1 MTTTTVTMQLLDCNL
16 SMATARQLFDC
27 NRHRGRG
34 NSLTATEENED
45 CNRHRGRGNSS
56 TATEETTTK
65 TTRQLFDCN
74 RHRGRGRRR
83 RRGNSWTAIG
93 IEEEAIPGRQRST
106 HEDTTISLLGGHANQ
121 HVWEDD
127 CSVEG
132 ATDSRSCMEQWGFS
146 GAAITSCSRMAR
158 RDCEPH
164 PRFAHS

>member
-1 MTTTTVTMQLLDCNL
+1 MRTTSVT
-16 SMATARQLFDC
+16 RQLF
-27 NRHRGRG
+27 
-34 NSLTATEENED
+34 D

-74 RHRGRGRRR
+74 RHRGRGRPRRR

-93 IEEEAIPGRQRST
+93 IEEEAILGRQRST

-132 ATDSRSCMEQWGFS
+132 AKDSRSCMEQWGFS